1 LTDST
6 SSGPL
11 KSLTRLR
18 SLVIDLEYAVDG
30 YDSAA
35 YLLRSVR
42 APDLETV
49 VILGKEE
56 LPNDGTWHEM
66 NGILSS
72 SIFSKLTRVLIFRRQ
87 DAPEDTCQEQID
99 SLLADRSLPK
109 SLQIQLDVL
118 DHSDRKGD
126 RIWKELIDSNFPDF
140 SHDFLLF

>member
-1 LTDST
+1 
-6 SSGPL
+6 
-11 KSLTRLR
+11 LTRLR

-56 LPNDGTWHEM
+56 LPNDGPWHEM

-72 SIFSKLTRVLIFRRQ
+72 STFSKLGRFLIFRRQ
-87 DAPEDTCQEQID
+87 DTLEDARQEEID
-99 SLLADRSLPK
+99 SLITAQSLPK
-109 SLQIQLDVL
+109 SLQIQFDVL